1 MLMERV
7 ARMYYE
13 HGLTHQ
19 EIANALGLSRV
30 RVTRLLANA
39 RASGVVEIT
48 VHVSD
53 SLFADEERL
62 LVAQYNLKQAWIAPN
77 VPNVAKAT
85 KAFATV
91 GAEGL
96 SQLIEK
102 NSVVGLCLSTA
113 VALVAGQFPNRPLGA
128 TFVPVAGSSSGL
140 TNRASANEL
149 ALHFAERTNSRAFH
163 LPVSLLAASAEAAR
177 LARSDPGVSETLSLA
192 AKADILV
199 AGVGG
204 IEPGQGI
211 LLSSLPETDRQ
222 ILIDRKAV
230 GDLAGRFF
238 DRDGQLV
245 DGPIDDR
252 VVGLSLDSLRAIPT
266 RVAIARG
273 EKRVSALRAALTS
286 GLINMLITDIDT
298 ARGLLA

>member
-1 MLMERV
+1 
-7 ARMYYE
+7 MYYE

-30 RVTRLLANA
+30 RVTRLLADA
-39 RASGVVEIT
+39 RASGIVEIT
-48 VHVSD
+48 VHGSD
-53 SLFADEERL
+53 SLFADEERD

-77 VPNVAKAT
+77 VPNEAKAT

-96 SQLIEK
+96 CQLIEK
-102 NSVVGLCLSTA
+102 DSVVGLCLSTA
-113 VALVAGQFPNRPLGA
+113 VALVASQFPSLQLGA
-128 TFVPVAGSSSGL
+128 TFVPVAGGSSGL
-140 TNRASANEL
+140 ANRASPNEL
-149 ALHFAERTNSRAFH
+149 ASLFAERTHGRAFH
-163 LPVSLLAASAEAAR
+163 LPAPLLAASAESAR

-192 AKADILV
+192 AKADLLIC
-199 AGVGG
+199 GIGG

-211 LLSSLPETDRQ
+211 LLSSFSNNDRQ
-222 ILIDRKAV
+222 ALVDRKAV

-245 DGPIDDR
+245 DGPLNDR

-273 EKRVSALRAALTS
+273 EKRVPALRAALTS
-286 GLINMLITDIDT
+286 GLSNILITDIDT
-298 ARGLLA
+298 ARTLLA